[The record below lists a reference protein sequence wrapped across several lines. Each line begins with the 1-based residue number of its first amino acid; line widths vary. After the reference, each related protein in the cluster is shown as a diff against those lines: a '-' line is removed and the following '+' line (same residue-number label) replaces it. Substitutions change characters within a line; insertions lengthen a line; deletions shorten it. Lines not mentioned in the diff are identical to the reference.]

1 MCHALYQKLQAW
13 SFLRTNYGKTVS
25 YETLHMFRWQP
36 CLRKLHGMYFLNFKK
51 LQNMYFPR
59 ILTYEIKLVYTRKPS
74 SVLRLTAFA
83 RPFFQYIWLLYI
95 TSMRNY
101 SVKYMLK
108 QTISLQKGCLLQILL
123 GPLLNTLSHMYIL

>member
-1 MCHALYQKLQAW
+1 
-13 SFLRTNYGKTVS
+13 
-25 YETLHMFRWQP
+25 MFRWQP

-74 SVLRLTAFA
+74 SILRLTAFA
-83 RPFFQYIWLLYI
+83 RPFFLYIWLLYI

-123 GPLLNTLSHMYIL
+123 GPLLNTLSHMYILLKVCQKRFRKQA